1 MISLVYLIHLLFL
14 LLGVESRNVAE
25 LFFGQTRK
33 TSGEHRNCEKSCFP
47 PEVCHRWC
55 WELFPACQARSG
67 LLPQTHT
74 YIYTKH
80 KHLNRAAHHPD
91 PDAAAW
97 GARGDRVARTHTKND
112 KGVIVFINKVSAQF
126 IQTTS
131 ALDLFF
137 WGRFPVVDSSHRWV
151 IVRQSVSPILDRAR
165 RLNWLRKIA
174 RESRKIGHHKSHSRR
189 EATQARQE
197 VNWRNSELSFLK

>member
-1 MISLVYLIHLLFL
+1 MFL
-14 LLGVESRNVAE
+14 LLSAESRNVAE
-25 LFFGQTRK
+25 LFFRQTCK

-47 PEVCHRWC
+47 PEVCHRC
-55 WELFPACQARSG
+55 WELFPACQTRSG

-80 KHLNRAAHHPD
+80 KHLSRTAHHPD

-97 GARGDRVARTHTKND
+97 GERGGRVVRTRTPND
-112 KGVIVFINKVSAQF
+112 TGVIVFINKVSAQF
-126 IQTTS
+126 IQPTS

-137 WGRFPVVDSSHRWV
+137 WGRFPVVDLSHRWV
-151 IVRQSVSPILDRAR
+151 IVRQSVSPILDRTR
-165 RLNWLRKIA
+165 RLNWLCKIA
-174 RESRKIGHHKSHSRR
+174 RESRKTEHHKSHSRR